1 MNDSTSY
8 SADSRTAEGVLPDA
22 SPELQSSARRNA
34 PRLTHRGL
42 TMLLIAMCLV
52 PTIVIFSLWQYL
64 PPVYEG
70 QLEGDARTTNL
81 PPDEFYARPFGDR
94 ERVTGGELHV
104 RN

>member
-1 MNDSTSY
+1 MNDSTSSTADIR
-8 SADSRTAEGVLPDA
+8 SADGVSPEA
-22 SPELQSSARRNA
+22 KPELQSTVRRNA

-42 TMLLIAMCLV
+42 TSLLIGMCLI
-52 PTIVIFSLWQYL
+52 PTVVIFALWQYL

-94 ERVTGGELHV
+94 
-104 RN
+104 